1 LVLGE
6 LWGGMSNVPCA
17 IGEYAE
23 GTDDRLRAASSFRH
37 CSNTRAV
44 LFLCMSYAARLLEHP
59 EPAGHFVQLYGEDD
73 GLLIKNVARYLAE
86 GLRRGD
92 GLVVIATPEHS
103 EPIARELRQDRAYSR
118 AVLEGCVVFL
128 DAEATLA
135 ELTVGEHPDP
145 DRFKAVVGETVTRV
159 QQRAGH
165 SAVRGYGEMVGL
177 LWKAGR
183 FSDAV
188 LLEECW
194 NGLLDSSNLRL
205 FCAYP
210 IDVFGHDFQVEKVDQ
225 VLCAHTHMLPVDD
238 ALESALNL
246 AMDEVLGARML
257 ALRGLMKANHR
268 PSWGVVPKSEAL
280 ILWLRNNLP
289 GTADEILRLARHYY
303 RPPAAAQA

>member
-1 LVLGE
+1 
-6 LWGGMSNVPCA
+6 MTYPA
-17 IGEYAE
+17 
-23 GTDDRLRAASSFRH
+23 H
-37 CSNTRAV
+37 
-44 LFLCMSYAARLLEHP
+44 LLDHP

-73 GLLIKNVARYLAE
+73 QLLIKNVARYLAE

-128 DAEATLA
+128 DAKDTLA
-135 ELTVGEHPDP
+135 KLMVDDRPDW
-145 DRFKAVVGETVTRV
+145 DRFEAVIGETVTRV

-177 LWKAGR
+177 LWKADR
-183 FSDAV
+183 FSEAV
-188 LLEECW
+188 VLEGYW
-194 NGLLDSSNLRL
+194 NRLLDSSNLRL

-210 IDVFGHDFQVEKVDQ
+210 IDVFSRDYQVEKVDQ

-238 ALESALNL
+238 ALESALNQ

-268 PSWGVVPKSEAL
+268 PSWGVVPKSEGL

-289 GTADEILRLARHYY
+289 GTADEIIRLARHYY
-303 RPPAAAQA
+303 RPPELKATS

>member
-1 LVLGE
+1 
-6 LWGGMSNVPCA
+6 M
-17 IGEYAE
+17 
-23 GTDDRLRAASSFRH
+23 T
-37 CSNTRAV
+37 
-44 LFLCMSYAARLLEHP
+44 YAARLLDHP
-59 EPAGHFVQLYGEDD
+59 EPSGHFVQLYGEDD
-73 GLLIKNVARYLAE
+73 GLLIKNVTRYLAE

-135 ELTVGEHPDP
+135 NVMVDNRPDP
-145 DRFKAVVGETVTRV
+145 GRFQAVVCETVARI

-183 FSDAV
+183 VSDAV
-188 LLEECW
+188 LLEGHW
-194 NGLLDSSNLRL
+194 NRLLDSSNLRL

-210 IDVFGHDFQVEKVDQ
+210 IDVFSQDYQAEKVDQ

-238 ALESALNL
+238 ALESALNQ
-246 AMDEVLGARML
+246 AMHEVLGARML

-268 PSWGVVPKSEAL
+268 PSWGVVPKSEGI

-289 GTADEILRLARHYY
+289 GTAEEILRLARHYY
-303 RPPAAAQA
+303 QPAELRATS

>member
-1 LVLGE
+1 
-6 LWGGMSNVPCA
+6 MTYPA
-17 IGEYAE
+17 
-23 GTDDRLRAASSFRH
+23 H
-37 CSNTRAV
+37 
-44 LFLCMSYAARLLEHP
+44 LLDYP
-59 EPAGHFVQLYGEDD
+59 QPSGHFVQLYGEDD

-92 GLVVIATPEHS
+92 GLVVLATPEHS
-103 EPIARELRQDRAYSR
+103 EPIAQELRQDRAYSR

-135 ELTVGEHPDP
+135 RLMVNDHPDP
-145 DRFKAVVGETVTRV
+145 DRFEAVVGETVTRV

-188 LLEECW
+188 LLESYW
-194 NGLLDSSNLRL
+194 NRLLDSSNLRL

-210 IDVFGHDFQVEKVDQ
+210 IDVFSQDYQVEKVDQ

-238 ALESALNL
+238 ALESALNQ
-246 AMDEVLGARML
+246 AMNEVLGARML

-268 PSWGVVPKSEAL
+268 PSWGVVPKSEGI

-289 GTADEILRLARHYY
+289 GTAEEILRLARHYY
-303 RPPAAAQA
+303 YPLALGAGS

>member
-1 LVLGE
+1 
-6 LWGGMSNVPCA
+6 
-17 IGEYAE
+17 
-23 GTDDRLRAASSFRH
+23 
-37 CSNTRAV
+37 
-44 LFLCMSYAARLLEHP
+44 MSYTARLLDHP
-59 EPAGHFVQLYGEDD
+59 EPEGHFVQLYGEDD
-73 GLLIKNVARYLAE
+73 GLLIKNVSRYLAE

-92 GLVVIATPEHS
+92 GLVIIATPEHS

-135 ELTVGEHPDP
+135 ELIVGERPDP
-145 DRFKAVVGETVTRV
+145 DRFEAVVGETVARV

-188 LLEECW
+188 LLEEYW
-194 NGLLDSSNLRL
+194 NGLLSSSNLRL

-225 VLCAHTHMLPVDD
+225 VLCAHTHMLPVDE
-238 ALESALNL
+238 ALESALNQ
-246 AMDEVLGARML
+246 AMHEVLGARML

-289 GTADEILRLARHYY
+289 GTADEIVRLARRYY
-303 RPPAAAQA
+303 QPPALRATS